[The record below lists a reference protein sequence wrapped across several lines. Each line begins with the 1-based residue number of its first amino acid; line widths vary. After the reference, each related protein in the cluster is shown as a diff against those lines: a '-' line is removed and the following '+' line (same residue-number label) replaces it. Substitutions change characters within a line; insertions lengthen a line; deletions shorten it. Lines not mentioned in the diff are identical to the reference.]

1 MKKRATGLAT
11 ALVMVLAA
19 GGTNTAAARDGAD
32 SVGSISGQGA
42 QQPDMQPRSCETN
55 GSGWI
60 KCMELTNCREDEAA
74 QMTICDLETSWKKS
88 LNPWY

>member
-11 ALVMVLAA
+11 ALVMALAA
-19 GGTNTAAARDGAD
+19 GGTSAAMGFDGTQK
-32 SVGSISGQGA
+32 VGLFSGQI
-42 QQPDMQPRSCETN
+42 QQEPDMPPRSCETN

-60 KCMELTNCREDEAA
+60 KCTELTNCREDEAA